1 MSDDVVGVIIFFLFI
16 ILLVPTFIQIK
27 YGVRALAGWTNMKFW
42 QIAFFCFFGEL
53 ILGIAMF
60 FIVAFVASLFAPVI
74 DVPRCGFGLAGIAVF
89 SIPFAFLNLIIA
101 LFQKIVLK

>member
-42 QIAFFCFFGEL
+42 QIAFFFFFFYL
-53 ILGIAMF
+53 ILKIVMF
-60 FIVAFVASLFAPVI
+60 FIVAFVTLFFSSVFYFFLCVFGFWFFVI
-74 DVPRCGFGLAGIAVF
+74 SF
-89 SIPFAFLNLIIA
+89 
-101 LFQKIVLK
+101 